1 MQHQQHQQQQQQAHQ
16 QQQQQLQ
23 QLQQQQLQQHQRHL
37 AGLTNDRSTPNAQ
50 ITTAHHQQRSV
61 QQGQQQQ
68 QQQQQDPSGRL
79 NIIPE
84 VSGGGSHVPYKVQR
98 VLIEN
103 IMVPCINMKAYIYT
117 ELLMT
122 LPDLNEYFFPG
133 ISLENC
139 KRVLSVLGVEL
150 YKGNRYAIILISIY
164 ITFYSRIFSPIFFF
178 FLPYYK

>member
-1 MQHQQHQQQQQQAHQ
+1 MQRQQQQQHIQHQQLQQQQQQAHQ

-23 QLQQQQLQQHQRHL
+23 QLQQQQIQQHQRHL
-37 AGLTNDRSTPNAQ
+37 AGLTSDRSTPNAQ
-50 ITTAHHQQRSV
+50 ITSAHHQQQRST
-61 QQGQQQQ
+61 QQAQQP
-68 QQQQQDPSGRL
+68 QDPSGRL

-84 VSGGGSHVPYKVQR
+84 VSSGGSHVPYKVQR

-139 KRVLSVLGVEL
+139 KRVLGVLGVEL
-150 YKGNRYAIILISIY
+150 YKGNR
-164 ITFYSRIFSPIFFF
+164 
-178 FLPYYK
+178 